1 MVYFH
6 LNLKGNHFHTGLVAL
21 FQNGIQKHSCW
32 SRIAFSQSWL
42 LWMTAAGTKIK
53 RIRSYITGEYLRNIT
68 VMAMKTS
75 LKKKISVLSS
85 LFDNRKK
92 NFHWSVS
99 IYEKFSHYTRAVT
112 ATKCSKKCNESMQSC
127 CAHSETMILLF
138 WYSRCHCCCCLS
150 FYSSLFYVGLFLYTV
165 WPWLFVFII
174 KVE

>member
-1 MVYFH
+1 
-6 LNLKGNHFHTGLVAL
+6 
-21 FQNGIQKHSCW
+21 
-32 SRIAFSQSWL
+32 
-42 LWMTAAGTKIK
+42 
-53 RIRSYITGEYLRNIT
+53 
-68 VMAMKTS
+68 MKTS

-174 KVE
+174 KVEWGRQWWYLAIILVKNNILRYVVTKGEPRL